1 MYTDPDVIR
10 KNMPNLAKRE
20 ISLRRRPSASRILI
34 LVSGSAAFVVLRDQI
49 HLRSR
54 FSAPHKDIYLDES
67 DGCFGFCA
75 RVIADRPS
83 RRDARRRGFVGSAS
97 IRAAALALLLE
108 QHRLVLEGRL
118 VHSQSP

>member
-1 MYTDPDVIR
+1 M
-10 KNMPNLAKRE
+10 
-20 ISLRRRPSASRILI
+20 
-34 LVSGSAAFVVLRDQI
+34 LRDQI

-97 IRAAALALLLE
+97 IHAAALALVLE
-108 QHRLVLEGRL
+108 RHRLALDARL
-118 VHSQSP
+118 VRS